1 MALVFALTQ
10 PIIKYFF
17 SLSEKS
23 EARAAV
29 IFPYSFPI
37 ILKLDERLQNYL
49 LL

>member
-17 SLSEKS
+17 LSEKS

-37 ILKLDERLQNYL
+37 ILKLNERLQNYL